1 MSEPILYQWLLRNNQ
16 ETCIPAFVVS
26 HFRYTEEERDLLEE
40 IECVE
45 CLYGVVRPIEES
57 ALSRGDNPIYDS
69 VLDAR
74 DRAIARVRQR
84 REENA
89 KIQTK

>member
-1 MSEPILYQWLLRNNQ
+1 MGDTEVLYQWLLRNNQ
-16 ETCIPAFVVS
+16 ETGIPAFVVS
-26 HFRYTEEERDLLEE
+26 RFRYTIEERDLLEE

-57 ALSRGDNPIYDS
+57 VLSKNGNPIYDS

-74 DRAIARVRQR
+74 NRAIAQIRQTR
-84 REENA
+84 A
-89 KIQTK
+89 SAW